1 MTISEKIEDIKF
13 TKSVAGYTQKEVD
26 SFIADI
32 LPLVREEEQLVA
44 ALRVKLAAFE
54 GKSDE
59 IRRQEREAYRLL
71 EAAKEEAEI
80 IVATA
85 KKKAEDIAS
94 EARVAAEVQ
103 QRAAS
108 ARAAEMISNA
118 ENEANTL
125 VNEANA
131 NAQKIVSTADARGR
145 ELLAKVKEVCSEEER
160 KAKALSNECAA
171 FETRFRT
178 IVADTA
184 VALAKIKEETPMPY
198 EEVAR
203 PVEAP
208 QEDEPKPP
216 VKEEAVSETEVEIP
230 MAISH
235 QKREEPHVRR
245 LYDTVNVTYENE
257 EDDFSEIKDI
267 MNGKGVKSPT
277 HFSE

>member
-1 MTISEKIEDIKF
+1 MTISERFEDIKF

-26 SFIADI
+26 GFIADV
-32 LPLVREEEQLVA
+32 LPLIREEEQLVA

-59 IRRQEREAYRLL
+59 IKQKELDAYRLL

-108 ARAAEMISNA
+108 ARAAEMITNA

-125 VNEANA
+125 VSEANA
-131 NAQKIVSTADARGR
+131 NAQKIVNTADARGR
-145 ELLAKVKEVCSEEER
+145 ELLAKVKAVCDEEER

-184 VALAKIKEETPMPY
+184 MALAKIKEETPVPY
-198 EEVAR
+198 DEVAV
-203 PVEAP
+203 PPEISKEES
-208 QEDEPKPP
+208 QNPP
-216 VKEEAVSETEVEIP
+216 VKEETVTETEVEIP
-230 MAISH
+230 AASRP
-235 QKREEPHVRR
+235 KREEPHLRR

-257 EDDFSEIKDI
+257 EDDFSEIKGI